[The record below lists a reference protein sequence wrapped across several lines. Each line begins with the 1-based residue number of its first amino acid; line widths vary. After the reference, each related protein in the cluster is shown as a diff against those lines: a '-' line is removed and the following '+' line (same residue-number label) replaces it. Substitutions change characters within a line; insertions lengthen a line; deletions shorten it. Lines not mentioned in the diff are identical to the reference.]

1 MKGYNF
7 IVIVSNKQAIK
18 HTVQRMCVIPEHMLP
33 FLSATYK
40 SAYAQ
45 LPQGY
50 DASVKKP
57 GFNNIRE
64 QRRHAEKMLQMHKH
78 LGTEAVMHW
87 ERVSKTLK
95 MIDFI
100 DE

>member
-1 MKGYNF
+1 M
-7 IVIVSNKQAIK
+7 S
-18 HTVQRMCVIPEHMLP
+18 TIPEHMVP
-33 FLSATYK
+33 FLAATYK

-50 DASVKKP
+50 NASLKKP

-64 QRRHAEKMLQMHKH
+64 QRRYVDKMLQMHKH

-87 ERVSKTLK
+87 ERAYKTLK

>member
-1 MKGYNF
+1 MT
-7 IVIVSNKQAIK
+7 A
-18 HTVQRMCVIPEHMLP
+18 IPENIIP
-33 FLSATYK
+33 FLAATYK

-50 DASVKKP
+50 DVSVKKP

-64 QRRHAEKMLQMHKH
+64 QSRYADKMFQIHKH
-78 LGTEAVMHW
+78 LGTGKHREDVLHW
-87 ERVSKTLK
+87 ERLSKTLK
-95 MIDFI
+95 MLDFI